1 MTDGTFRKKLVKT
14 FKDLGIDANKITHF
28 GRDGAP
34 AIMDM
39 REVVTDDQKNIGN
52 WSGDVFQNVYSTNLP
67 LPAMRALA
75 GYDIRRG
82 YYKNPRTRF

>member
-28 GRDGAP
+28 GRDVAP

-39 REVVTDDQKNIGN
+39 REVVTDDQKILVIGR
-52 WSGDVFQNVYSTNLP
+52 VMFFKMYT
-67 LPAMRALA
+67 ALT
-75 GYDIRRG
+75 YH
-82 YYKNPRTRF
+82 YPP